1 MAHGR
6 RCKKGIFDSEREMY
20 EKGESVCV
28 CVCVQSLDT
37 GALKVIL
44 NK

>member
-1 MAHGR
+1 
-6 RCKKGIFDSEREMY
+6 MY
-20 EKGESVCV
+20 EKGESVCVCV